1 MAKGLSREVWPF
13 LIEVVAV
20 AIPIRVIHAEEGA
33 REGTDL
39 AEGHQHRGMDL
50 ARRGY
55 PQAHEQQG
63 HARHAQESRYPQMIS
78 HIFSIEN

>member
-1 MAKGLSREVWPF
+1 MSPCFCRLCLS
-13 LIEVVAV
+13 LIF
-20 AIPIRVIHAEEGA
+20 IPIRVIHAEEGA